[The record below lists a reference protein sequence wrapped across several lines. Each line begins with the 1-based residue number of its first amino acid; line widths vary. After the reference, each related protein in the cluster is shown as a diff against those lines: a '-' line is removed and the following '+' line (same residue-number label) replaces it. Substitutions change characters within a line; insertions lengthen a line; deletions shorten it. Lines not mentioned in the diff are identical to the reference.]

1 MVSNKGELINS
12 LLVSQKN
19 VKEMSQS
26 EKNMKFGFPGN
37 DFQMSTY
44 TYTFTY
50 TFSYVNIYWHV
61 YLPWNQRRL
70 PICPFLFY
78 RSSLPKHTVDG
89 RNPHLGCI
97 KPCKYW
103 GKLFINWC
111 RILPSTVGHL
121 ASILRVSTR
130 CCTFDFSAKATP
142 QRQQVSWWSSYRM
155 QLRARASM
163 LSFTPP
169 KLWIYTAES

>member
-61 YLPWNQRRL
+61 YFTLEPTASPYLPF
-70 PICPFLFY
+70 PFL
-78 RSSLPKHTVDG
+78 
-89 RNPHLGCI
+89 
-97 KPCKYW
+97 
-103 GKLFINWC
+103 
-111 RILPSTVGHL
+111 
-121 ASILRVSTR
+121 
-130 CCTFDFSAKATP
+130 
-142 QRQQVSWWSSYRM
+142 
-155 QLRARASM
+155 
-163 LSFTPP
+163 
-169 KLWIYTAES
+169 

>member
-50 TFSYVNIYWHV
+50 TFSYVNIY
-61 YLPWNQRRL
+61 
-70 PICPFLFY
+70 
-78 RSSLPKHTVDG
+78 
-89 RNPHLGCI
+89 
-97 KPCKYW
+97 
-103 GKLFINWC
+103 
-111 RILPSTVGHL
+111 
-121 ASILRVSTR
+121 
-130 CCTFDFSAKATP
+130 
-142 QRQQVSWWSSYRM
+142 
-155 QLRARASM
+155 
-163 LSFTPP
+163 
-169 KLWIYTAES
+169 